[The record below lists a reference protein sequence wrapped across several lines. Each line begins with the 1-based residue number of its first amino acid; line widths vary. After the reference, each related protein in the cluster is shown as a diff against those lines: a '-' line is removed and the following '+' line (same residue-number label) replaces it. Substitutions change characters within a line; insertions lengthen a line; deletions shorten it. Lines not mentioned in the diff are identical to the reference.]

1 MTPENA
7 VKFADLMQRGYALIA
22 EAHALMEEPEET
34 PAPVVPA
41 PAPPAPAPSPSPA
54 PQPEPAPAPAPGPLP
69 TPPAPAPAPTPA
81 PAKPVILS
89 VERVGTAEL
98 VEAAAGGGVPARFRI
113 KSAGVARLRVAVVR
127 DAAGNPWRSS
137 REVDTAG
144 EVEVEATVHNLDF
157 VKAADVAGA
166 ALPKDGLPL
175 AVKPPAAK

>member
-7 VKFADLMQRGYALIA
+7 LKFADLMARGYALIA
-22 EAHALMEEPEET
+22 EAHALLEEPGET
-34 PAPVVPA
+34 PAPVVPT
-41 PAPPAPAPSPSPA
+41 PPPPSPA
-54 PQPEPAPAPAPGPLP
+54 PQPEPGPAPAPAPGPQPVPPAP
-69 TPPAPAPAPTPA
+69 TPTPAPAPAAPT
-81 PAKPVILS
+81 ILS

-98 VEAAAGGGVPARFRI
+98 VETAAGAGAPARFRI

-127 DAAGNPWRSS
+127 TAAGNPWRSS

-166 ALPKDGLPL
+166 ALPKDGSPVS
-175 AVKPPAAK
+175 VKPPAAK